1 MNAPGD
7 TPPTARRRRGLVR
20 HHSEHATA
28 TGIYG
33 IIVVAAVLATS
44 HAETAVAVDLAVLVT
59 LVIYWAAE
67 RYARLVAARIH
78 EGARPDWSHVR
89 RELTTGW
96 GALWGLLF
104 GAMFAVPV
112 LGVAAGAA
120 TGGLLKAREGL
131 GITEEQL
138 GRIKEQITEGTSALF
153 VVTESAD
160 LDKLG
165 ERLRGWH
172 SKLLETNLT
181 AGERQILR
189 ETVGES

>member
-7 TPPTARRRRGLVR
+7 TPPTAHRRRGLVR

-78 EGARPDWSHVR
+78 EGTRPDWSHVR

-96 GALWGLLF
+96 EMVTASALPLLVLLATRLAGASLDTAILAALWCCTFLLGLSGWAIGAEGRLARAERAGLALVAGLF
-104 GAMFAVPV
+104 G
-112 LGVAAGAA
+112 VALI
-120 TGGLLKAREGL
+120 GLK
-131 GITEEQL
+131 T
-138 GRIKEQITEGTSALF
+138 
-153 VVTESAD
+153 
-160 LDKLG
+160 
-165 ERLRGWH
+165 
-172 SKLLETNLT
+172 LLH
-181 AGERQILR
+181 
-189 ETVGES
+189 